1 MLDQIEPVFMEVAN
15 GAVEFVPK
23 PADTKALIAAHY
35 SVPRTLLIRFQDD
48 SIDETNEVEAALV
61 GGDTHSADSGDSP
74 ESSSDNSHSLDV
86 TVLDLAGDHVRPLV
100 PEPPELPPDVAT
112 SINEVSLFLF

>member
-61 GGDTHSADSGDSP
+61 GGDTHSADSGDSS

-86 TVLDLAGDHVRPLV
+86 RVL
-100 PEPPELPPDVAT
+100 EL
-112 SINEVSLFLF
+112 